1 MDKKYKAIQTLK
13 DLDLSRGTRSS
24 IGSSSGKSTFS
35 TQSKEDR
42 YNEAFK
48 NDFKSSPKKEAGM
61 DIKPQ
66 KLPPLKPQKLPPLQ
80 LETKKPLLLKPQKL
94 SPLEGK
100 VIEGKIMNPLTGR
113 EVSFSYYKSLVKS
126 GKISD
131 TLSQAKS
138 GKIDFFSPPP
148 ETLPE
153 PPSISFPKPIGELKD
168 KIYRD
173 GDTAYFEF
181 AISDPA
187 DIDPDYLLMINKNT
201 PTDPKYKKKQLKL
214 QREEFDEEAYVAN
227 EVIGDPY
234 GKYADPKRLLKAKP
248 LIDERLRRWV
258 GRKDPNMPAKYSGV
272 GMTTDDYN
280 QDYFDYSSS
289 SSDKMK
295 KYTDLIKTLSPKSD
309 LTAKRPTP
317 RPKNPDLLQVAKKK
331 SSSPKPTTPPK
342 KKRGRPKGALNKP
355 KLKKKSSSSS
365 SGGYNQSSPQY
376 V

>member
-66 KLPPLKPQKLPPLQ
+66 KLPPLKPQKLPPLE

-153 PPSISFPKPIGELKD
+153 PPSISFPKPEKRQEYTTKKGVLGGID
-168 KIYRD
+168 IIYD
-173 GDTAYFEF
+173 AGYM
-181 AISDPA
+181 SDPA
-187 DIDPDYLLMINKNT
+187 DMTLDWYLSINKNT
-201 PTDPKYKKKQLKL
+201 PTDPKYRKKQIKLLKEDL
-214 QREEFDEEAYVAN
+214 ED
-227 EVIGDPY
+227 GDRY
-234 GKYADPKRLLKAKP
+234 GQIYDTYTDPKRLLKAKP

-258 GRKDPNMPAKYSGV
+258 GRKDPDIPAKYSDGDSDND
-272 GMTTDDYN
+272 GWYN
-280 QDYFDYSSS
+280 QKYFDSSS

-295 KYTDLIKTLSPKSD
+295 KYTDLIKTLSPKND

-331 SSSPKPTTPPK
+331 SSSPKATTPPK

-355 KLKKKSSSSS
+355 KPKKKSSSSS
-365 SGGYNQSSPQY
+365 SSGYNQSSPQY

>member
-1 MDKKYKAIQTLK
+1 MDKKYNAIQTLK

-24 IGSSSGKSTFS
+24 IGSTSGKTDFS

-48 NDFKSSPKKEAGM
+48 NDFKSSPKKEEAGM
-61 DIKPQ
+61 DIRPQ
-66 KLPPLKPQKLPPLQ
+66 KLPPLKPKKLPPLE

-100 VIEGKIMNPLTGR
+100 IMNPLTGR
-113 EVSFSYYKSLVKS
+113 EVSISYYKSLVKS

-131 TLSQAKS
+131 ITLSQAKT

-148 ETLPE
+148 DPLPP

-173 GDTAYFEF
+173 GDTAYFDL

-248 LIDERLRRWV
+248 LIDERLRRFV
-258 GRKDPNMPAKYSGV
+258 GRKDPDMPAKYSGV
-272 GMTTDDYN
+272 GMTTDNYN

-295 KYTDLIKTLSPKSD
+295 KYTDLMKTYSPKTD

-331 SSSPKPTTPPK
+331 SSSPSKATTPPK

-355 KLKKKSSSSS
+355 KPKKKSSSSS